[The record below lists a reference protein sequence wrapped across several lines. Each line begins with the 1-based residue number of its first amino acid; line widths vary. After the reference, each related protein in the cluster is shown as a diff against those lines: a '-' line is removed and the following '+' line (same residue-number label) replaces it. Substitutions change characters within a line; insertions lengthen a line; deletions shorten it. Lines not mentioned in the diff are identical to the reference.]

1 MLAYGSGNS
10 DGDRHNHD
18 DLPVLVVGKGSG
30 TIKTGRHL
38 RLPREKDTPL
48 NNLWLS
54 LLDRMS
60 ITVDNFGDAT
70 GRLSGLEG

>member
-1 MLAYGSGNS
+1 VLLAGRAG
-10 DGDRHNHD
+10 
-18 DLPVLVVGKGSG
+18 G

-54 LLDRMS
+54 MLDRMN
-60 ITVDNFGDAT
+60 VKVLGLGDAT